1 LLKVYDDSEVL
12 YRIFKLFN
20 LFYDKFS
27 SDKAAAAIEGGAPED
42 QPMEVIETSQSSPA
56 EVINFVR

>member
-1 LLKVYDDSEVL
+1 ML

-27 SDKAAAAIEGGAPED
+27 AEAAAKPADLQIVTDSSRPED
-42 QPMEVIETSQSSPA
+42 ALKFVKETY
-56 EVINFVR
+56 

>member
-1 LLKVYDDSEVL
+1 LDDEDEKQLRQLLKVYDDSEVL

-27 SDKAAAAIEGGAPED
+27 TDKPSEEAMLIVE
-42 QPMEVIETSQSSPA
+42 
-56 EVINFVR
+56 N